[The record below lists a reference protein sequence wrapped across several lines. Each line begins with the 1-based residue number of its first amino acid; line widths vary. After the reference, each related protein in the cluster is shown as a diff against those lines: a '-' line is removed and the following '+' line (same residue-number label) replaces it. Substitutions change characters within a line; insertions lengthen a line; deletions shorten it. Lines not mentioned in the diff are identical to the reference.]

1 MKATELMIGNIV
13 EVNGVPQ
20 RIRQVSRRKIGY
32 CPLGS
37 PTRSYAR
44 VNEINPIPITEELL
58 VRNGFDN
65 SDFIMGPGCFDLYAD
80 DNLSLRVTNEIDE
93 YPNGYFLALVYGKDG
108 SLIAELGYAK
118 HLHQLQNLCNIAGV
132 DMEWKV

>member
-13 EVNGVPQ
+13 EVNGGPQ

-58 VRNGFDN
+58 VRNGFDKIGLGLFRRESADGNIVLRESDGIWEVN
-65 SDFIMGPGCFDLYAD
+65 SSM
-80 DNLSLRVTNEIDE
+80 IDIS
-93 YPNGYFLALVYGKDG
+93 Y
-108 SLIAELGYAK
+108 
-118 HLHQLQNLCNIAGV
+118 LHQLQNLLNIMDIKLDFV
-132 DMEWKV
+132 V

>member
-58 VRNGFDN
+58 VRNGFEKIPNIYRDYRLQIKDYKIEVHFG
-65 SDFIMGPGCFDLYAD
+65 SCAAG
-80 DNLSLRVTNEIDE
+80 RVCYVTIEE
-93 YPNGYFLALVYGKDG
+93 PYGDQ
-108 SLIAELGYAK
+108 IAGNDISY
-118 HLHQLQNLCNIAGV
+118 LHQLQNLLNIMDIKLDFV
-132 DMEWKV
+132 V

>member
-20 RIRQVSRRKIGY
+20 RIRQVSRRKVGY

-58 VRNGFDN
+58 VRNGFEKIPNIYRDYRLQIKDYKIEVHFG
-65 SDFIMGPGCFDLYAD
+65 SCAAG
-80 DNLSLRVTNEIDE
+80 RVCYVTIEE
-93 YPNGYFLALVYGKDG
+93 PYGDQ
-108 SLIAELGYAK
+108 IAGNDISY
-118 HLHQLQNLCNIAGV
+118 LHQLQNLLNIMDIKLDFV
-132 DMEWKV
+132 V

>member
-44 VNEINPIPITEELL
+44 VNEINPIRITEELL
-58 VRNGFDN
+58 VRNGFEKIPNIYRDYRLQIKDYKIEVHFG
-65 SDFIMGPGCFDLYAD
+65 SCAAG
-80 DNLSLRVTNEIDE
+80 RVCYVTIEE
-93 YPNGYFLALVYGKDG
+93 PYGDQ
-108 SLIAELGYAK
+108 IAGNDISY
-118 HLHQLQNLCNIAGV
+118 LHQLQNLLNIMDIKLDFV
-132 DMEWKV
+132 V

>member
-58 VRNGFDN
+58 VRNGLKRENVICSEKYFFKNIPNYTIVVKNHSNTIGRDWSVHIDN
-65 SDFIMGPGCFDLYAD
+65 DDAD
-80 DNLSLRVTNEIDE
+80 SVADVDIQ
-93 YPNGYFLALVYGKDG
+93 Y
-108 SLIAELGYAK
+108 
-118 HLHQLQNLCNIAGV
+118 LHQLQNLLNIMDIKLDFV
-132 DMEWKV
+132 V

>member
-13 EVNGVPQ
+13 EVNGGPQ

-58 VRNGFDN
+58 VRNGFEKIPNIYRDYRLQIKDYKIEVHFG
-65 SDFIMGPGCFDLYAD
+65 SCAAG
-80 DNLSLRVTNEIDE
+80 RVCYVTIEE
-93 YPNGYFLALVYGKDG
+93 PYGDQ
-108 SLIAELGYAK
+108 IAGNDISY
-118 HLHQLQNLCNIAGV
+118 LHQLQNLLNIMDIKLDFV
-132 DMEWKV
+132 V

>member
-13 EVNGVPQ
+13 EVNGGPQ

-44 VNEINPIPITEELL
+44 VNEVNPIPITEELL
-58 VRNGFDN
+58 VRNGFEKIPNIYRDYRLQIKDYKIEVHFG
-65 SDFIMGPGCFDLYAD
+65 SCAAG
-80 DNLSLRVTNEIDE
+80 RVCYVTIEE
-93 YPNGYFLALVYGKDG
+93 PYGDQ
-108 SLIAELGYAK
+108 IAGNDISY
-118 HLHQLQNLCNIAGV
+118 LHQLQNLLNIMDIKLDFV
-132 DMEWKV
+132 V

>member
-58 VRNGFDN
+58 LKIGLKRENVICSEKYFFKNIPNYTIVVKSHSNTIGRDWSVHIDN
-65 SDFIMGPGCFDLYAD
+65 DDAD
-80 DNLSLRVTNEIDE
+80 SVADVDIQ
-93 YPNGYFLALVYGKDG
+93 Y
-108 SLIAELGYAK
+108 
-118 HLHQLQNLCNIAGV
+118 LHQLQNLLNIMDIKLDFV
-132 DMEWKV
+132 V

>member
-44 VNEINPIPITEELL
+44 VNEVNPIPITEELL
-58 VRNGFDN
+58 VRNGLKRENVICSEKYFFKNIPNYTIVVKSHSNTIGRDWSVHIDN
-65 SDFIMGPGCFDLYAD
+65 DDAD
-80 DNLSLRVTNEIDE
+80 SVADVDIQ
-93 YPNGYFLALVYGKDG
+93 Y
-108 SLIAELGYAK
+108 
-118 HLHQLQNLCNIAGV
+118 LHQLQNLLNIMDIKLDFV
-132 DMEWKV
+132 V

>member
-44 VNEINPIPITEELL
+44 VNEVNPIPITEELL
-58 VRNGFDN
+58 VRNGFEKIPNIYRDYRLQIKDYKIEVHFG
-65 SDFIMGPGCFDLYAD
+65 SCAAG
-80 DNLSLRVTNEIDE
+80 RVCYVTIEE
-93 YPNGYFLALVYGKDG
+93 PYGDQ
-108 SLIAELGYAK
+108 IAGNDISY
-118 HLHQLQNLCNIAGV
+118 LHQLQNLLNIMDIKLDFV
-132 DMEWKV
+132 V

>member
-44 VNEINPIPITEELL
+44 VNEVNPIPITEELL
-58 VRNGFDN
+58 LKIGLKRENVICSEKYFFKNIPNYTIVVKSHSNTIGRDWSVHIDN
-65 SDFIMGPGCFDLYAD
+65 DDAD
-80 DNLSLRVTNEIDE
+80 SVADVDIQ
-93 YPNGYFLALVYGKDG
+93 Y
-108 SLIAELGYAK
+108 
-118 HLHQLQNLCNIAGV
+118 LHQLQNLLNIMDIKLDFV
-132 DMEWKV
+132 V